1 MSSEDP
7 SNAEHSYD
15 HDHGSHDHRD
25 HENGHGHGHD
35 DHVHDHGDHA
45 HSHADGD
52 HHHEQPSN
60 VLEWILAAF
69 HLGKFAHD
77 HGHSVSGS
85 IMETSARGIWAVKIS
100 FIALMLTA
108 AMQVVIVYF
117 SGSVALFADTIHNF
131 GDAATAI
138 PLWIAFTLSRRPAN
152 RRYTYGYSRAEDLA
166 GVAVV
171 LLILFSAV
179 VAGYEAIDRI
189 LNPREINYL
198 GWVAAAA
205 IIGFVGNE
213 AVAIF
218 RMRVGRE
225 IGSAALI
232 ADGQHAR
239 IDGLTS
245 LAVLGGAIGVALGF
259 SLADPIIGLLIT
271 FAILRISWNATKAMW
286 YRMMDAVE
294 PEIVDTLENTALAT
308 KGIKSVHDI
317 HGRWVGHQ
325 LHSSMHIEVEPTLS
339 VQEGHEIAEKLLHKL
354 FHKLPR
360 LTHAEVHVDPWGPDQ
375 KEFHKATMH
384 HRTEAQ
390 VEQEQPVPTT

>member
-1 MSSEDP
+1 M
-7 SNAEHSYD
+7 A
-15 HDHGSHDHRD
+15 
-25 HENGHGHGHD
+25 
-35 DHVHDHGDHA
+35 
-45 HSHADGD
+45 
-52 HHHEQPSN
+52 
-60 VLEWILAAF
+60 
-69 HLGKFAHD
+69 
-77 HGHSVSGS
+77 GS

-100 FIALMLTA
+100 FIALMATA

-138 PLWIAFTLSRRPAN
+138 PLWIAFSLSRRAAN

-179 VAGYEAIDRI
+179 VAAYEAINRI
-189 LNPREINYL
+189 FNPREIDFL

-205 IIGFVGNE
+205 IIGFIGNE
-213 AVAIF
+213 AVAVF
-218 RMRVGRE
+218 RIRVGRQ

-245 LAVLGGAIGVALGF
+245 LAVLAGAIGVWLGF
-259 SLADPIIGLLIT
+259 PLADPIVGLIIAL
-271 FAILRISWNATKAMW
+271 AILRITWNATKSMW

-294 PEIVDTLENTALAT
+294 PEIVDTLENAARSAE
-308 KGIKSVHDI
+308 GVMDVHDL

-325 LHSSMHIEVEPTLS
+325 LHTSMHIAVEPELS
-339 VQEGHEIAEKLLHKL
+339 VEEGHAIAEELRHEL
-354 FHKLPR
+354 FHLLPR
-360 LTHAEVHVDPWGPDQ
+360 LTKAEVHVDPWGPDQ
-375 KEFHKATMH
+375 KEFHKATLH
-384 HRTEAQ
+384 HQTEVP
-390 VEQEQPVPTT
+390 VEPEQPVPTP